1 MLVEGSESVL
11 GKCGRRAQLA
21 GTERRQ
27 RLARR
32 LDIFRGRRKTLGQ
45 RQQAIEAHALDLKA
59 RSGRSTAR
67 ILKHRR
73 DEPIIAG
80 RKVTCH
86 VWCPLTSTWVPIP
99 AACGRPWRR

>member
-32 LDIFRGRRKTLGQ
+32 LDIFRGRRKALGQ
-45 RQQAIEAHALDLKA
+45 RQQAVETHALDLKA
-59 RSGRSTAR
+59 RSGRSTAG

-80 RKVTCH
+80 RKVTRHACR
-86 VWCPLTSTWVPIP
+86 PLTSTWMLIT
-99 AACGRPWRR
+99 